1 MTEAERLLL
10 ARVADLQHIADP
22 ADHFGLF
29 FFAALFEKTLKH
41 GSVVEMIFNGVL
53 AFSGD
58 DNNVFDPGSD
68 AFFRD
73 VLNLRLVHDREHFF
87 RLGLGGGEKTRSEAG
102 GREDGFS
109 DLLHQG
115 TIPW

>member
-10 ARVADLQHIADP
+10 ARVADLQHIANP

-41 GSVVEMIFNGVL
+41 GSVVEMIFDGVL

-58 DNNVFDPGSD
+58 DNNVLDSGSD

-73 VLNLRLVHDREHFF
+73 VLNLRLVNNPEHFF
-87 RLGLGGGEKTRSEAG
+87 WLGLGGGEEEGS
-102 GREDGFS
+102 
-109 DLLHQG
+109 
-115 TIPW
+115 